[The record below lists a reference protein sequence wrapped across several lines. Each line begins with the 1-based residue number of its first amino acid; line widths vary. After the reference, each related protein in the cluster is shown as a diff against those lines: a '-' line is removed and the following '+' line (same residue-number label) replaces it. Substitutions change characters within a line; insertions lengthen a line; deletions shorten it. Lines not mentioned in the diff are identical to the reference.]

1 MSASS
6 LILPFAVQA
15 EEIGQAFN
23 MNMEVASIMLLA
35 EGKRKKHSF
44 LGSAEKT
51 IFVSKMHYPLWFTP
65 LRGGSLIIDG
75 LGVSSSV
82 FKREKVPD
90 VQSFIMEVE
99 RGANDRAYFW
109 QTINRHEKAFIE
121 FPETLQDKI
130 EALIAERD
138 FQAAFLEYLREAS
151 TTKLEASQPDVLL
164 PPKLDAEAASK
175 CSGQFLRI
183 IKNVELEIGSLE
195 HAGRLLN
202 QALSLHEKMI
212 LKEIEHIRGLYKE
225 EVLRLKPTVDRNV
238 EKLEGK
244 RNAETSKMNKMF
256 EKELK
261 IRIRERERLE
271 KKLED
276 LELRKAEYGRR
287 RETCKRRNNKL
298 GLARWEHRLRICEE
312 KIREANRRLQ
322 ELAKH
327 VEEAR
332 KKHEA
337 DVEKVKKAYQELM
350 QKEKSVISSLEAQCE
365 EKIYAKKAEV
375 EKLRLKTGLV
385 IKKIEEL
392 INRKYMWMK
401 EVETAILP
409 LQIED
414 VKLVCI
420 PFYLLGYEAE
430 GKTQIQTVPPS
441 KVAAPGGLLKTFK
454 KALTGLTL
462 ESKVKLFLQPRTVI
476 GKMLDSAIKAA
487 SATDE
492 VFGETLI
499 KTAASAN
506 LLKRHDFSGMLIRG
520 LEELKARG
528 WIGQMEVEALTK
540 TYFGGGTGSEF

>member
-1 MSASS
+1 
-6 LILPFAVQA
+6 
-15 EEIGQAFN
+15 
-23 MNMEVASIMLLA
+23 
-35 EGKRKKHSF
+35 
-44 LGSAEKT
+44 
-51 IFVSKMHYPLWFTP
+51 
-65 LRGGSLIIDG
+65 
-75 LGVSSSV
+75 
-82 FKREKVPD
+82 
-90 VQSFIMEVE
+90 
-99 RGANDRAYFW
+99 
-109 QTINRHEKAFIE
+109 
-121 FPETLQDKI
+121 
-130 EALIAERD
+130 
-138 FQAAFLEYLREAS
+138 
-151 TTKLEASQPDVLL
+151 
-164 PPKLDAEAASK
+164 
-175 CSGQFLRI
+175 
-183 IKNVELEIGSLE
+183 
-195 HAGRLLN
+195 
-202 QALSLHEKMI
+202 
-212 LKEIEHIRGLYKE
+212 
-225 EVLRLKPTVDRNV
+225 
-238 EKLEGK
+238 
-244 RNAETSKMNKMF
+244 
-256 EKELK
+256 
-261 IRIRERERLE
+261 
-271 KKLED
+271 
-276 LELRKAEYGRR
+276 
-287 RETCKRRNNKL
+287 
-298 GLARWEHRLRICEE
+298 
-312 KIREANRRLQ
+312 
-322 ELAKH
+322 
-327 VEEAR
+327 
-332 KKHEA
+332 
-337 DVEKVKKAYQELM
+337 M

-375 EKLRLKTGLV
+375 EKLRLKTDLV

>member
-6 LILPFAVQA
+6 LILPFAVPD
-15 EEIGQAFN
+15 EKVGQAFN

-35 EGKRKKHSF
+35 EGKRKKHAF

-51 IFVSKMHYPLWFTP
+51 IFVSKMHYPLWLTP
-65 LRGGSLIIDG
+65 VREGTLIIDG
-75 LGVSSSV
+75 LGVSSYV

-90 VQSFIMEVE
+90 VQSFIEEIE
-99 RGANDRAYFW
+99 RGATDRAYFW
-109 QTINRHEKAFIE
+109 QTINRHEKTFIE

-130 EALIAERD
+130 EALITERD
-138 FQAAFLEYLREAS
+138 FHTAFLEYLKEAS
-151 TTKLEASQPDVLL
+151 AAELEASQPDVLV
-164 PPKLDAEAASK
+164 PPKLDAEAALK
-175 CSGQFLRI
+175 CKGQFLRI
-183 IKNVELEIGSLE
+183 IKNVELEISSLE
-195 HAGRLLN
+195 HARSLLN
-202 QALSLHEKMI
+202 QTLSLHEKMI
-212 LKEIEHIRGLYKE
+212 LKEMEHIRGYYNE
-225 EVLRLKPTVDRNV
+225 EVLRLKPTVERNV

-244 RNAETSKMNKMF
+244 RNVETSKMNKTF

-261 IRIRERERLE
+261 IRIREKERLE

-276 LELRKAEYGRR
+276 LELRKADYGRR

-312 KIREANRRLQ
+312 KIREANRRMQ

-332 KKHEA
+332 KKHEV
-337 DVEKVKKAYQELM
+337 DVEKVKKAYQELI
-350 QKEKSVISSLEAQCE
+350 QKEKSVISNLEAQCE
-365 EKIYAKKAEV
+365 EKIYAKRAEV

-385 IKKIEEL
+385 IKKTEEL
-392 INRKYMWMK
+392 INRKHMWIK
-401 EVETAILP
+401 EVEKAILP

-454 KALTGLTL
+454 KALTGLTQ

-476 GKMLDSAIKAA
+476 GKMLDSAIKTA

-499 KTAASAN
+499 QTAASAN

-520 LEELKARG
+520 LEELKANG

-540 TYFGGGTGSEF
+540 TYIEGGTGSEF